1 MLCQF
6 ERIIY
11 PRDTRSIGADSFMIV
26 SYKPCET
33 IKDSSGNK
41 IAHVKAVGYCLPT
54 AEGLCFNL
62 HGHWSKSDKHGLQFE
77 VERYEE
83 IIIPNKENIIA
94 YLSSGQIKYIG
105 PAMAQKIYDAFGD
118 QTLEILDKEPEKLL
132 SIKGISTK
140 RLEVIC
146 ESYTA
151 NRAARDV
158 IAFLTPYGITPNRA
172 VQLFKEYRDKTIT
185 TVRTNPYK
193 LSDLDGV
200 GFITADKIAKNLGV
214 HPLSTDRVDSG
225 ILHTLQQAENMGHLC
240 MEKHAFI
247 KECLK
252 LLDTPGLTEDM
263 IANRAVRLVYSGK
276 LSCYQEMIF
285 RTEAANAEIHLV
297 EKIKLLLNSGFSCS
311 YSDLDAEINAEEIS
325 LKLRLAPEQRAAVKM
340 ALSSSIAVITGGPG
354 TGKTLIQRAI
364 LDIYRKNYP
373 NNQICCCA
381 PTGQAS
387 SRMRQSTG
395 NKSSTIHKALNI
407 RTGDLTYSTPQPLTA
422 DLVLV
427 DEVSMLDIY
436 LAGHLFDALK
446 PGGQIIL
453 IGDADQLPSVGP
465 GAFLRELVT
474 SERIPVVRLDRVF
487 RQSAGSRI
495 AINARLIRHGNVG
508 LEYGPDFNFHNSGD
522 LEESAR
528 IIADLFERDVRKY
541 GVQSV
546 AVLTPLRKKTPTGK
560 DSLNPVLRDRV
571 NPPARGKPEVTKGE
585 KLFRLGDKVMQNK
598 NHGDVCNGDIGYITG
613 ITFNGSDP
621 IIEVDFGEER
631 VVKYD
636 HMALEMLD
644 LGYALT
650 VHKSQ
655 GAEYKSVII
664 SLQCAHTIMLTR
676 TLIYTAITR
685 GKEKDTIVGERKAL
699 CIAIKRADREKR
711 GTCLARRL
719 QESIPI
725 ERKMTYGNPQ
735 PSYNLYAEAGTAQ
748 PAGKSEPTGWRGPS
762 GDAGG
767 QLPDLCSGDLP
778 FIFPDCSVYK

>member
-1 MLCQF
+1 MFRASDFL
-6 ERIIY
+6 
-11 PRDTRSIGADSFMIV
+11 V
-26 SYKPCET
+26 SPLNT
-33 IKDSSGNK
+33 
-41 IAHVKAVGYCLPT
+41 
-54 AEGLCFNL
+54 
-62 HGHWSKSDKHGLQFE
+62 
-77 VERYEE
+77 
-83 IIIPNKENIIA
+83 
-94 YLSSGQIKYIG
+94 
-105 PAMAQKIYDAFGD
+105 
-118 QTLEILDKEPEKLL
+118 PEKF
-132 SIKGISTK
+132 ING
-140 RLEVIC
+140 E
-146 ESYTA
+146 Y
-151 NRAARDV
+151 
-158 IAFLTPYGITPNRA
+158 FLTPAQEQIKHKILKDIGA
-172 VQLFKEYRDKTIT
+172 KCDH
-185 TVRTNPYK
+185 
-193 LSDLDGV
+193 
-200 GFITADKIAKNLGV
+200 GFF
-214 HPLSTDRVDSG
+214 S
-225 ILHTLQQAENMGHLC
+225 
-240 MEKHAFI
+240 
-247 KECLK
+247 
-252 LLDTPGLTEDM
+252 LTG
-263 IANRAVRLVYSGK
+263 R
-276 LSCYQEMIF
+276 
-285 RTEAANAEIHLV
+285 
-297 EKIKLLLNSGFSCS
+297 
-311 YSDLDAEINAEEIS
+311 
-325 LKLRLAPEQRAAVKM
+325 
-340 ALSSSIAVITGGPG
+340 PG

-373 NNQICCCA
+373 DNQICCCA

-387 SRMRQSTG
+387 TKMRQSTG
-395 NKSSTIHKALNI
+395 NKASTIHKALNI
-407 RTGDLTYSTPQPLTA
+407 RAGDLTYTKPQPLSA

-465 GAFLRELVT
+465 GAVLRELVS

-546 AVLTPLRKKTPTGK
+546 AVLTPLRKKTATGK
-560 DSLNPVLRDRV
+560 DSLNPILRDRV
-571 NPPARGKPEVTKGE
+571 NPPTPGKPEVTKGE

-613 ITFNGSDP
+613 ITFNGTDP

-636 HMALEMLD
+636 YTALEMLD

-735 PSYNLYAEAGTAQ
+735 PSYNIYAEAGTAQ

-767 QLPDLCSGDLP
+767 QLPDLRSGDLP
-778 FIFPDCSVYK
+778 FIFPDSSFYN

>member
-11 PRDTRSIGADSFMIV
+11 PLNARCIGADTFMIV

-33 IKDSSGNK
+33 IKDSAGNRVS
-41 IAHVKAVGYCLPT
+41 HVKAVGYCLPT
-54 AEGLCFNL
+54 AEGMCFNL
-62 HGHWSKSDKHGLQFE
+62 HGHWSKTDKHGLQFE
-77 VERYEE
+77 VDRYEE
-83 IIIPNKENIIA
+83 IIIPNRENIIA
-94 YLSSGQIKYIG
+94 YLSSGQIKWIG
-105 PAMAQKIYDAFGD
+105 PAMAQKIYDTFGD
-118 QTLEILDKEPEKLL
+118 ETLEILDKEPEKLL
-132 SIKGISTK
+132 TIKGISAK
-140 RLEVIC
+140 KLEMIC

-185 TVRTNPYK
+185 TVRSNPYR
-193 LSDLDGV
+193 LSELDGV
-200 GFITADKIAKNLGV
+200 GFVTADKIAKNMGV

-225 ILHTLQQAENMGHLC
+225 ILHTLAQAENMGHLC
-240 MEKHAFI
+240 MEKHAFV

-263 IANRAVRLVYSGK
+263 VANRAVRLVYGGK
-276 LSCYQEMIF
+276 LSCYKEMIF

-297 EKIKLLLNSGFSCS
+297 DKIKTLLGTGFSCT
-311 YSDLDAEINAEEIS
+311 YSDLDAEIAAEEIS
-325 LKLRLAPEQRAAVKM
+325 LKLRFAPEQRDAVKM

-364 LDIYRKNYP
+364 LDIYKKNYP
-373 NNQICCCA
+373 DKLICCCA

-387 SRMRQSTG
+387 TKMRQSTG
-395 NKSSTIHKALNI
+395 NKASTIHKALNI
-407 RTGDLTYSTPQPLTA
+407 RAGDLSFCKPQPLTA

-436 LAGHLFDALK
+436 LASHLFDALK

-453 IGDADQLPSVGP
+453 IGDADQLPPVGP
-465 GAFLRELVT
+465 GAVLRELIA

-495 AINARLIRHGNVG
+495 AVNAQLIRHGNVG
-508 LEYGPDFNFHNSGD
+508 LEYGPDFEFHNSGD
-522 LEESAR
+522 LEASAKM
-528 IIADLFERDVRKY
+528 IADLFDKEVRKY

-571 NPPARGKPEVTKGE
+571 NPPEPGKPEVTRGE

-598 NHGDVCNGDIGYITG
+598 NHGDVCNGDIGYITK
-613 ITFNGSDP
+613 ITYSGSDP
-621 IIEVDFGEER
+621 AIEVDFGEER
-631 VVKYD
+631 VVTYD
-636 HMALEMLD
+636 LHALEMLD

-725 ERKMTYGNPQ
+725 ERKIFYGNPQ
-735 PSYNLYAEAGTAQ
+735 PSYNLYAEAGPAQ
-748 PAGKSEPTGWRGPS
+748 PAGQPESSGWRGPS
-762 GDAGG
+762 GHAGG

-778 FIFPDCSVYK
+778 FIFPDCSFYN

>member
-6 ERIIY
+6 ERVIY
-11 PRDTRSIGADSFMIV
+11 PRDTRNIGEDSFMIV
-26 SYKPCET
+26 SYKPCEV
-33 IKDSSGNK
+33 IKDSSGNR

-62 HGHWSKSDKHGLQFE
+62 YGHWSKSDRHGLQFE

-83 IIIPNKENIIA
+83 IIIPNRENIIA
-94 YLSSGQIKYIG
+94 YLSSGQIKWIG

-118 QTLEILDKEPEKLL
+118 KTLEILDQEPEKLL
-132 SIKGISTK
+132 TIKGISEK
-140 RLEVIC
+140 KLEKIC
-146 ESYTA
+146 ESYTS

-158 IAFLTPYGITPNRA
+158 IAFLSPYGITPNRA

-185 TVRTNPYK
+185 TVRSNPYK
-193 LSDLDGV
+193 LSELDGI
-200 GFITADKIAKNLGV
+200 GFTTADRIAKNLGV

-225 ILHTLQQAENMGHLC
+225 ILHTLAQAENMGHLC

-252 LLDTPGLTEDM
+252 ILDTPGLTEDM
-263 IANRAVRLVYSGK
+263 VANRAVRLVYGGK

-285 RTEAANAEIHLV
+285 RTEAANAENHLV
-297 EKIKLLLNSGFSCS
+297 EKIKMLLDSGFRCT
-311 YSDLDAEINAEEIS
+311 YSNLEAEIDAEEMN
-325 LKLRLAPEQRAAVKM
+325 LRLRLAPEQRNAVKM

-373 NNQICCCA
+373 DNQICCCA

-387 SRMRQSTG
+387 TKMRQSTG
-395 NKSSTIHKALNI
+395 NKASTIHKALNI
-407 RTGDLTYSTPQPLTA
+407 RAGDLTFCKPQPLSA

-446 PGGQIIL
+446 PGGQLIL

-465 GAFLRELVT
+465 GAVLRELIA
-474 SERIPVVRLDRVF
+474 SERIPVVRLDKVF

-508 LEYGPDFNFHNSGD
+508 LEYGSDFEFYNSGD
-522 LEESAR
+522 LDESAR
-528 IIADLFERDVRKY
+528 MLADLFEQEVKKH
-541 GVQSV
+541 GVQNV

-560 DSLNPVLRDRV
+560 DNLNPVLRDRI
-571 NPPARGKPEVTKGE
+571 NPPAPGKPEVSRGE

-598 NHGDVCNGDIGYITG
+598 NHGDVCNGDIGYITQIVFSG
-613 ITFNGSDP
+613 KDPTIT
-621 IIEVDFGEER
+621 VDFGEER
-631 VVKYD
+631 VVEYD
-636 HMALEMLD
+636 QASLEMLD

-676 TLIYTAITR
+676 TLIYTAVTR
-685 GKEKDTIVGERKAL
+685 GKLKVTIVGERKAL
-699 CIAIKRADREKR
+699 CIAIKRTDKEKR

-725 ERKMTYGNPQ
+725 ERKISYGNPQ
-735 PSYNLYAEAGTAQ
+735 SSYHLYAETGTAQ
-748 PAGKSEPTGWRGPS
+748 PAGQSEPPGRRGPS

-767 QLPDLCSGDLP
+767 QLPDLRAGDLP
-778 FIFPDCSVYK
+778 FIFPNCSFYN